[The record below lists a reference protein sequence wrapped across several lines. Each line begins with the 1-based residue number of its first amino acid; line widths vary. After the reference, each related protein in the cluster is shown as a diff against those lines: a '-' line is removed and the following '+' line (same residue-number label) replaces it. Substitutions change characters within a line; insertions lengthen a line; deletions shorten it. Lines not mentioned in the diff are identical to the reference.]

1 MKIKLFSSSF
11 FGNKP
16 QFAGTTVDAPND
28 IAESLIKRG
37 KAKSE
42 ASTKAIEP
50 TAKSADVPA
59 FNDADAPAKPKK

>member
-16 QFAGTTVDAPND
+16 QLAGTTVDAPND

-50 TAKSADVPA
+50 TAKSADAAASLNAVA
-59 FNDADAPAKPKK
+59 SAKPKK